1 MTILPDGIAGTAAQ
15 KCREWGGCWECQI
28 FSPRL
33 PKVLTK
39 IVQIATEIA
48 NRHCR
53 DCRDCWDCRE
63 CRYLQ
68 DCRDRRDSRP
78 RLPGL
83 PILPDENGWLHA
95 EIEKIPEV
103 AGGIA
108 GTRETAAQKC
118 RDCRGCWACRIFSR
132 RLPKVLA
139 KIVEIATEIA
149 GRHWRDCKGCWEC
162 RECRYFRDCRDCRGY
177 RYVQPRM
184 GDCTLRLK
192 KLTSLPDGIAG
203 TAEFDSQK
211 CWDCRGCWEWWKGRT
226 CRQRLPRMSANLV
239 ETAAVAGLAKN
250 ADNGKIAKIAE
261 TVARDCGDSRFCL
274 PRRGDCTSRLKKLT
288 SLPDGTSGTA
298 EVVAQKCRDST
309 GCWECRI
316 FSPRLP
322 KVMTKIVEIATEI
335 AGRQCRDG
343 RDCWECR
350 ECRHCQD
357 CRDRQECLLR
367 MPVLPILLAE
377 NGWLHAE
384 IEKIDEIAGRDCRDC
399 RGCLPKMPR
408 LAGLL
413 RVMRLPNLQTESA
426 KIAMEIVGRHS
437 RDCRDCWDCRECRYW
452 QVCRDRRDCRPRLPG
467 LPTLPAENGW
477 LHAETEKNDEAA
489 RRD

>member
-1 MTILPDGIAGTAAQ
+1 MGDCTLRLRKLTILPDGIAGTAAQ

-39 IVQIATEIA
+39 IVEIATEIV

-162 RECRYFRDCRDCRGY
+162 RECRYFQDCRDC
-177 RYVQPRM
+177 
-184 GDCTLRLK
+184 
-192 KLTSLPDGIAG
+192 
-203 TAEFDSQK
+203 
-211 CWDCRGCWEWWKGRT
+211 
-226 CRQRLPRMSANLV
+226 
-239 ETAAVAGLAKN
+239 
-250 ADNGKIAKIAE
+250 
-261 TVARDCGDSRFCL
+261 
-274 PRRGDCTSRLKKLT
+274 
-288 SLPDGTSGTA
+288 
-298 EVVAQKCRDST
+298 
-309 GCWECRI
+309 
-316 FSPRLP
+316 
-322 KVMTKIVEIATEI
+322 
-335 AGRQCRDG
+335 
-343 RDCWECR
+343 
-350 ECRHCQD
+350 
-357 CRDRQECLLR
+357 
-367 MPVLPILLAE
+367 
-377 NGWLHAE
+377 
-384 IEKIDEIAGRDCRDC
+384 
-399 RGCLPKMPR
+399 
-408 LAGLL
+408 
-413 RVMRLPNLQTESA
+413 
-426 KIAMEIVGRHS
+426 
-437 RDCRDCWDCRECRYW
+437 
-452 QVCRDRRDCRPRLPG
+452 RDCRPRLPG
-467 LPTLPAENGW
+467 LPICPAANGW
-477 LHAETEKNDEAA
+477 LHAETKKTDELAGRDCRDCRVWLPKMLRLPGLLGVMKRPNLQTEIAKNVGQPC
-489 RRD
+489 RDCSGCWACQECG